1 MFGASEDA
9 KGISADSNRQ
19 GEGAAGA
26 WVEGIRQMQKQ
37 NAPLGRRCKCLGAVE
52 EHRTLA
58 EGIPKGVLDGVGE
71 RMPV

>member
-1 MFGASEDA
+1 MRRASQRIPTDRA
-9 KGISADSNRQ
+9 KARPEPGV
-19 GEGAAGA
+19 G
-26 WVEGIRQMQKQ
+26 GIRQMQKQ
-37 NAPLGRRCKCLGAVE
+37 NAPLGKRCKCLGAVE